1 MANEDLQVIIK
12 AKQLAKHTLIVT
24 SKTIKKL
31 TKKTKQI
38 GEAEQK

>member
-24 SKTIKKL
+24 SKKRMKRGDE
-31 TKKTKQI
+31 KCSC
-38 GEAEQK
+38 E